1 MTLNRAMLIFELI
14 LDYVISHAETIQNNK
29 KISHPTKIHQLSLK
43 LLASRTSRFHIQPI
57 NLYRSWYNR
66 FLPVIWTKSPDGS
79 IQSMKRSLLTFICLC
94 FYQNCV
100 CSKICVSS
108 KKYNA
113 EQTVDIYQFIS
124 DLKINLGL
132 SNNSRIYTISISLN
146 FDHVIIW
153 MNAINELQVV
163 LPQQFF

>member
-1 MTLNRAMLIFELI
+1 M
-14 LDYVISHAETIQNNK
+14 
-29 KISHPTKIHQLSLK
+29 
-43 LLASRTSRFHIQPI
+43 
-57 NLYRSWYNR
+57 
-66 FLPVIWTKSPDGS
+66 
-79 IQSMKRSLLTFICLC
+79 
-94 FYQNCV
+94 
-100 CSKICVSS
+100 SS

-163 LPQQFF
+163 LPQQFFKNIGYSYVKSHGAVRGKFFRDSSKIESTSIEFF

>member
-1 MTLNRAMLIFELI
+1 M
-14 LDYVISHAETIQNNK
+14 
-29 KISHPTKIHQLSLK
+29 
-43 LLASRTSRFHIQPI
+43 
-57 NLYRSWYNR
+57 
-66 FLPVIWTKSPDGS
+66 
-79 IQSMKRSLLTFICLC
+79 
-94 FYQNCV
+94 
-100 CSKICVSS
+100 
-108 KKYNA
+108 
-113 EQTVDIYQFIS
+113 DIYQFIS